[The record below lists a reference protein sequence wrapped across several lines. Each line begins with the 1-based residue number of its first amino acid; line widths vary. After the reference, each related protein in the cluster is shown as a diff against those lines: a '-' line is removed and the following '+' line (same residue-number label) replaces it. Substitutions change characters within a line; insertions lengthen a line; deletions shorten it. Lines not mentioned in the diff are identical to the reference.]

1 MSRPRVSLRVA
12 LACGLLFLVLVAAAT
27 SVAAALIEAHHQ
39 ETDRHHRLLA
49 AVAYVSHGAEQAT
62 TTKWQQQL
70 TGKLHELGLGATLTL
85 VGPPDGKRLL
95 YNQPLVYARDVSKP
109 PGSTR
114 PTATFSLTAGA
125 GRLLRLALF
134 AAPYDGSR
142 RLIVAFGSGLVALLA
157 GGTLLLWATSRWL
170 IAPLRRLSAQADA
183 VAGGDSI
190 ETPAASPIRE
200 VDTVAV
206 AISGMASRLAQT
218 AEQDARL
225 EAEQRLLVSSI
236 AHDLRTPLFSLRGY
250 LDAIATGIGNPRERL
265 DRAREKAEQIDALLT
280 TLFDYAI
287 TNIDQQPCL
296 LRTDLAEALVE
307 TTTAFELAARERGVQ
322 IRVSG
327 APRTPALIDRAGFAR
342 AVGNVIDN
350 ALQHTPPGGAVD
362 ITHGQDTDGIFVHV
376 VDDGS
381 GIPPELLP
389 HVFEPL
395 VRADNDHAHGTG
407 LGLAIARRLLAN
419 QGGTIRAANAPGRGA
434 SFTLRLPPTT
444 LG

>member
-1 MSRPRVSLRVA
+1 M
-12 LACGLLFLVLVAAAT
+12 
-27 SVAAALIEAHHQ
+27 
-39 ETDRHHRLLA
+39 
-49 AVAYVSHGAEQAT
+49 GA
-62 TTKWQQQL
+62 
-70 TGKLHELGLGATLTL
+70 
-85 VGPPDGKRLL
+85 RR
-95 YNQPLVYARDVSKP
+95 N
-109 PGSTR
+109 
-114 PTATFSLTAGA
+114 
-125 GRLLRLALF
+125 LRLALF

-142 RLIVAFGSGLVALLA
+142 RLIVALGSGLAALLA
-157 GGTLLLWATSRWL
+157 GGTLLLWATSHWL
-170 IAPLRRLSAQADA
+170 IAPLRRLNAQVDA

-200 VDTVAV
+200 VDTVAAAV
-206 AISGMASRLAQT
+206 SGMASRLAQT

-250 LDAIATGIGNPRERL
+250 LDAVATGIGNPRERL
-265 DRAREKAEQIDALLT
+265 DRAREKAEQVDALLT

-287 TNIDQQPCL
+287 TNIDQQPSL
-296 LRTDLAEALVE
+296 QRTDLAEALAE
-307 TTTAFELAARERGVQ
+307 TTNAFELAAHERGVQ
-322 IRVSG
+322 LRVTG
-327 APRTPALIDRAGFAR
+327 HPRTPVMIDRAGFAR

-350 ALQHTPPGGAVD
+350 ALHHTPPGGAID

-419 QGGTIRAANAPGRGA
+419 QGGTIHAANAPGRGA
-434 SFTLRLPPTT
+434 SFTLRLPPAA